1 MDCGYRD
8 KLLAFRISNLTQRK
22 VCLPYDD
29 TFIKMC
35 QEINK
40 EGE

>member
-8 KLLAFRISNLTQRK
+8 KLLAFHISNLAQSK

-35 QEINK
+35 HKINK
-40 EGE
+40 EEE